1 MGENSDGGT
10 SRVTPTL
17 VVTRSGDVFGN
28 ILVRVRLCTSGLPG
42 DVTIEIGETS
52 FHLHNKFPLISR
64 SGLLTRLIG
73 DFSNED
79 EHACIVH
86 LDEIPG
92 GSKNTGFD
100 YLTKMKGC
108 CWQRNNGCQIGTWC

>member
-28 ILVRVRLCTSGLPG
+28 ILCTSGLPG

-52 FHLHNKFPLISR
+52 FHLHKFPLISR

-79 EHACIVH
+79 EHVCIVH

-92 GSKNTGFD
+92 GSKYGIRLFKKNEG
-100 YLTKMKGC
+100 LLLAEK
-108 CWQRNNGCQIGTWC
+108 

>member
-28 ILVRVRLCTSGLPG
+28 ILVRCTSGLPG

-52 FHLHNKFPLISR
+52 FEFSIFPLISR

-79 EHACIVH
+79 EHVCIVH

-92 GSKNTGFD
+92 GSKNTYGIRLFKK
-100 YLTKMKGC
+100 YEGLLLAEK
-108 CWQRNNGCQIGTWC
+108 